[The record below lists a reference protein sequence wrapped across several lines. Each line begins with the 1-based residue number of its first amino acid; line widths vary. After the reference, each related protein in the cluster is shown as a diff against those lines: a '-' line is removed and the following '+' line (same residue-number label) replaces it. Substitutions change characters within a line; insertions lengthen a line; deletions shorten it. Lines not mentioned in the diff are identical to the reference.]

1 MSTPNRPP
9 TTTLWFNKNPLLRH
23 AHNKLLNNNENKN
36 NSFRNFKIRRNNL
49 IPDHRTNNVNPNNI
63 IFFDYDQQKVYK
75 IAPWNKKDGNE
86 NIGIRNEFIAYSIL
100 NSKNNYKI
108 HVPKMLSC
116 ELIPNTKFAL
126 LVISLNPNLSS
137 NTLLKN
143 KSRKNNRGISYYQK
157 AINYLTNK
165 GISHNDLLGNLYI
178 INNDFFIIDFE
189 QATFTNNSLIKLNIN
204 TVNKINR
211 LTKNANNLNKSIMKP
226 PNFGNTARSLF
237 NEN

>member
-1 MSTPNRPP
+1 
-9 TTTLWFNKNPLLRH
+9 
-23 AHNKLLNNNENKN
+23 
-36 NSFRNFKIRRNNL
+36 
-49 IPDHRTNNVNPNNI
+49 
-63 IFFDYDQQKVYK
+63 
-75 IAPWNKKDGNE
+75 
-86 NIGIRNEFIAYSIL
+86 
-100 NSKNNYKI
+100 
-108 HVPKMLSC
+108 MLSC

-143 KSRKNNRGISYYQK
+143 QSRKNNSGILYYQK
-157 AINYLTNK
+157 AFNYLKNK
-165 GISHNDLLGNLYI
+165 GITHNDLLGNLYI

-237 NEN
+237 N